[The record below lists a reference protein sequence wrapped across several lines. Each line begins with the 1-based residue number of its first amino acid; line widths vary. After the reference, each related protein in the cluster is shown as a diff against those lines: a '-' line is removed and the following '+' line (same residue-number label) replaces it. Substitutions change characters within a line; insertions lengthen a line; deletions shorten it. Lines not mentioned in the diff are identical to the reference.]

1 MKFRDCQPED
11 AEAISEMAARIWP
24 QVYSEM
30 ISVEQ
35 IEFMLKWM
43 YSPQKI
49 REDLKCG
56 VTYFFIE
63 SEAGKTAGYAAF
75 GPDANDPGTW
85 LHKLYVDPEFH
96 RQGLASCAISEIRRR
111 IGIDEKLW
119 LRVNRG
125 NTTAIAAYKKN
136 GFSTVEERCSDIGG
150 GFVMDD
156 FIMRL

>member
-43 YSPQKI
+43 YSPEKI
-49 REDLKCG
+49 REDLERG

-63 SEAGKTAGYAAF
+63 SETGETAGYAAF
-75 GPDANDPGTW
+75 GEDSEDGGTW
-85 LHKLYVDPEFH
+85 LHKLYVDPRFH
-96 RQGLASCAISEIRRR
+96 RQGLASGAILEIRRR

-125 NTTAIAAYKKN
+125 NTTAIAAYEKN
-136 GFSTVEERCSDIGG
+136 GFSTVEERCSGIGG